1 MVDDDDA
8 TTCSSCD
15 DDVAAF
21 YSCAF
26 VDPRS
31 WPLRCM
37 CPSCFVEKYL
47 DDRTEIEFLNS
58 YRQVSIDGLLQIREA
73 TRILAEAARLPPSAP
88 RPFWARLFGG
98 R

>member
-1 MVDDDDA
+1 MVDDDDV

-37 CPSCFVEKYL
+37 CPSCFVEEYL
-47 DDRTEIEFLNS
+47 DDRTEVEYLNA

-73 TRILAEAARLPPSAP
+73 TRRATSARAVAP
-88 RPFWARLFGG
+88 KRTHEHP
-98 R
+98 